1 MNNSSNTNTTSGA
14 LMRPGEALQQLGGRK
29 RSSKKTEYLAARKLR
44 TIGVPLLQ
52 IGNSWW
58 VTVAALEAWLTNPA
72 CAAAAAAAQESRRR
86 GPGRPSNAERAMRA
100 ASAAMEGCSHG

>member
-1 MNNSSNTNTTSGA
+1 MNSNSSNTTSGA
-14 LMRPGEALQQLGGRK
+14 LLRPGEALQQLGGRK
-29 RSSKKTEYLAARKLR
+29 RSSKKTEYLAAKKLR

-58 VTVAALEAWLTNPA
+58 VPRVALEAWLTNPA

-86 GPGRPSNAERAMRA
+86 GPGRPSNAARAMRA
-100 ASAAMEGCSHG
+100 AAAGGEVRHGY